1 MALSDPDRKKLAA
14 GMLLL
19 ILAAGLYMFLRE
31 PAPPVDP
38 DIDHEVELYFATP
51 DAMYLETESRTVA
64 GDNFYYNVLQELIA
78 GPVSEELS
86 ATMPEGTQIVDLE
99 HEREDKRLT
108 VNFNETWRLNHA
120 GGSAG
125 ERLTIYSVVN
135 TMTVLPEIEE
145 VVFRVEGQ
153 EVESLAGHMDL
164 TAAYRFTAD
173 IVRDEEMDEE
183 IDEEEFEVEIED
195 RDED

>member
-1 MALSDPDRKKLAA
+1 MAMYSPDRKKLAA
-14 GMLLL
+14 GMVLV

-31 PAPPVDP
+31 PEPPVDP

-51 DAMYLETESRTVA
+51 DAMYLDTESRTVD
-64 GDNFYYNVLQELIA
+64 GENFYYNVLQELIA
-78 GPVSEELS
+78 GPESEELS

-99 HEREDKRLT
+99 HDREAKRLK
-108 VNFNETWRLNHA
+108 VNFNENWRLNHG
-120 GGSAG
+120 GGSAA

-135 TMTVLPEIEE
+135 TMTVLPEVEE
-145 VVFRVEGQ
+145 VLFRVEGQ

-164 TAAYRFTAD
+164 TAAYGFTSD

-183 IDEEEFEVEIED
+183 IDEEEFDVEIED
-195 RDED
+195 KDED